1 MNCKIIQDLLPLY
14 RDEVCSQ
21 ESRQAVDEHIQSC
34 PHCAEVLREMGRE
47 ENLDRETADVDR
59 EKAQVIAGVKRRFSR
74 RKRLSVLA
82 TAAAMLAMF
91 LVFTA
96 AADVERP
103 VPYQEGMVDASL
115 ASDGAI
121 DIYYYGEI
129 TPRSGYWTG
138 RSMDGRRSI
147 CAIPKISNPT
157 LLPCSATQAGL
168 NPPATC
174 PLGMGC
180 CWTP

>member
-21 ESRQAVDEHIQSC
+21 ESRHAVDEHIQSC

-96 AADVERP
+96 AADWERREP
-103 VPYQEGMVDASL
+103 
-115 ASDGAI
+115 
-121 DIYYYGEI
+121 
-129 TPRSGYWTG
+129 
-138 RSMDGRRSI
+138 
-147 CAIPKISNPT
+147 
-157 LLPCSATQAGL
+157 
-168 NPPATC
+168 
-174 PLGMGC
+174 
-180 CWTP
+180 

>member
-91 LVFTA
+91 L
-96 AADVERP
+96 
-103 VPYQEGMVDASL
+103 
-115 ASDGAI
+115 
-121 DIYYYGEI
+121 
-129 TPRSGYWTG
+129 
-138 RSMDGRRSI
+138 
-147 CAIPKISNPT
+147 
-157 LLPCSATQAGL
+157 CS
-168 NPPATC
+168 PP
-174 PLGMGC
+174 PPM
-180 CWTP
+180 